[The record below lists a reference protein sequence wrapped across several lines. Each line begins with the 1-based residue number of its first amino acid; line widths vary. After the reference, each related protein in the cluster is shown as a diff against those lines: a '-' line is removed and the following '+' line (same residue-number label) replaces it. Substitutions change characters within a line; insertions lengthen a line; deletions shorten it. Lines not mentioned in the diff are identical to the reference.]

1 MTSHRAI
8 VPDPRNEA
16 LPIGALTTQAIMED
30 AELRDVIALFRATPE
45 IEALPVVDS
54 GHRPLGAVLE
64 RDIRTLLLNPFGHAL
79 LQNDSLYRQLDDF
92 VRPLPIAELDAGLG
106 HFFALISQGEGY
118 EALILTRQGRFA
130 GAVNGRTLLRMA
142 ADREAMLGAQR
153 AERLRRI
160 ADASDVM
167 RGEAAQISHE
177 IASASGL
184 LLGTAREIS
193 THACGA
199 GDKAMS
205 VVAAAAQ
212 AADNVGEI
220 AAQGHQLAG
229 ELEILGREVAEARA
243 STARVGELIED
254 GGRRARQLSETS
266 HEIGEVVEAIDRI
279 ARRIN
284 LLALNATI
292 EAARA
297 GDAGRG
303 FAVVAAE
310 VKALAQQTR
319 DAAGQVSRRIMG
331 VRAGVGSVAAGQA
344 GIEAAVAALDGL
356 ASSIDDAVVRNAA
369 ASQRISAGVRD
380 AVDASDHIRAQAANI
395 SVTASEAAT
404 GSEAMIGIAQSLGG
418 GADRLQRRIN
428 SFLEDIEAA

>member
-1 MTSHRAI
+1 MTSHVAI
-8 VPDPRNEA
+8 VPDPRSDA
-16 LPIGALTTQAIMED
+16 LPDGALTTQTITED
-30 AELRDVIALFRATPE
+30 GELRDVIALFRATPE

-54 GHRPLGAVLE
+54 GGRPVGAVLE
-64 RDIRTLLLNPFGHAL
+64 RDIRALLLNPFGHAL

-106 HFFALISQGEGY
+106 HFFALISQGSGY

-130 GAVNGRTLLRMA
+130 GAINGRTLLRMA
-142 ADREAMLGAQR
+142 ADREALLGARR
-153 AERLRRI
+153 AARLRRI
-160 ADASDVM
+160 ADASEVM
-167 RGEAAQISHE
+167 RAEAAQLSRAIAG
-177 IASASGL
+177 ASAQLQGAAQDISARAGEAGAKGL
-184 LLGTAREIS
+184 
-193 THACGA
+193 
-199 GDKAMS
+199 S
-205 VVAAAAQ
+205 VMAAAAQ

-229 ELEILGREVAEARA
+229 ELEILGHEVAEARA
-243 STARVGELIED
+243 SSARVGELIED
-254 GGRRARQLSETS
+254 GGLRARQLSETT

-297 GDAGRG
+297 GNAGRG

-319 DAAGQVSRRIMG
+319 DAAGQVARRITG
-331 VRAGVGSVAAGQA
+331 IRAGVGGVAAGQA
-344 GIEAAVAALDGL
+344 GIEAAVATLDGL
-356 ASSIDDAVVRNAA
+356 ASSIDEAVARNGA

-380 AVDASDHIRAQAANI
+380 AADANDHIRLQAADI
-395 SVTASEAAT
+395 SATASDAAA
-404 GSEAMIGIAQSLGG
+404 GSEAMIGIVRSLGT
-418 GADRLQRRIN
+418 GAGRLQGRID
-428 SFLEDIEAA
+428 SFLEDIGAA